1 MKNRSKYWLVAAM
14 TAGALA
20 LAGCAPTAETPTTD
34 PTSTEAADPSAPSA
48 ELIAA
53 AQAEGTLTYFNDF
66 PPAINDQIVA
76 KFQEAYGIQIQYLA
90 LNSALLIERFSAE
103 ASANA
108 LSADVVSM
116 AQSADFFQDALDNGW
131 TEELTAA
138 DLPAMADYPEEFKQ
152 GDTSATVAFGAFLI
166 LYNEDKLDEDLVPAT
181 FEDLTDPKYK
191 DQLVIVDPTTN
202 NAFVGFYDAL
212 RTAYGDEWFE
222 KVLKN
227 NPKFYPAASAGAQAM
242 MAGEGLLMT
251 PALGAVAQALKDS
264 GAPVGTVLPP
274 ITTGPQFNLVL
285 TDESI
290 APHPNAAKLFAN
302 WMLSEQG
309 NLTATGDLILSPF
322 DTTNTPEGYIQM
334 ERVTPKMKKEILALL
349 KIS

>member
-1 MKNRSKYWLVAAM
+1 MKNRSKTWWLAAV
-14 TAGALA
+14 TVGALA
-20 LAGCAPTAETPTTD
+20 LAGCTSATPAPDPASSASGAPAED
-34 PTSTEAADPSAPSA
+34 PEFTKLVEAAK
-48 ELIAA
+48 
-53 AQAEGTLTYFNDF
+53 AEGTLTYFNDF

-76 KFQEAYGIQIQYLA
+76 QFQAEYGITIQYLA
-90 LNSALLIERFSAE
+90 LNSALLIERYSAE
-103 ASANA
+103 ASAGA

-116 AQSADFFQDALDNGW
+116 AQSADFFQDALDQGW

-138 DLPAMADYPEEFKQ
+138 ELPAMADYPEDFKQ

-166 LYNEDKLDEDLVPAT
+166 LYNKDKLDKDMVPTT
-181 FEDLTDPKYK
+181 FEDLTDKKYK

-212 RTAYGDEWFE
+212 RTAYGDKWFADI
-222 KVLKN
+222 LKN

-251 PALGAVAQALKDS
+251 PALGAVAQALLDS
-264 GAPVGTVLPP
+264 GAPVGTVTPP
-274 ITTGPQFNLVL
+274 VTTGPQFNLVL
-285 TDESI
+285 TDPSI

-302 WMLSEQG
+302 WMLSKEG
-309 NLTATGDLILSPF
+309 NLKATGDLILSPF
-322 DTTNTPEGYIQM
+322 DPSTAPEGYIQM